1 MRQIFSIRFFA
12 AVGALVG
19 LTALLLAV
27 FRSDDSVAEQLEPD
41 LVQRRIELV
50 SLVFEARQTDFSI
63 AADGTTRG
71 TLDLVLD
78 GERTVHVVEGTP
90 GEVACDRLDG
100 LARCAVLA
108 DLLGNGVVWFR
119 VVPLRSSDEIEL
131 PAIVSLDSGIA
142 TLTDGLQLPFAPILE
157 RTCER
162 DFDSFREF
170 RAELETA
177 FTSIYSL
184 EEQRIVEVVCDPA
197 ALD

>member
-12 AVGALVG
+12 AIGALVG
-19 LTALLLAV
+19 LVVLLAAV
-27 FRSDDSVAEQLEPD
+27 LLGDDSVAEQLDEAPPE
-41 LVQRRIELV
+41 RRIELV

-63 AADGTTRG
+63 GPAGTTLG

-90 GEVACDRLDG
+90 GEVECDRLDG

-119 VVPLRSSDEIEL
+119 VVPLATSQTVEL
-131 PAIVSLDSGIA
+131 PAIVALDDGYA
-142 TLTDGLQLPFAPILE
+142 TLTDGLQLPYAPILE
-157 RTCER
+157 RTCDR

-170 RAELETA
+170 SDELGEA

-184 EEQRIVEVVCDPA
+184 EEQRIVEVVCDPV
-197 ALD
+197 DE